1 MADYPKPRTTEKP
14 VEMYNGG
21 TTIVRTVREIIE
33 EFGLRYDSRFRS
45 WGKVVSG
52 VDLDQKGGYALQGEF
67 FNGATVIPDGAWVVV
82 ASETGTRNY
91 HSYEYRLLQNQK
103 GKLVR
108 VLNDPESIKNE
119 LAPQVYA
126 NALNSK
132 LYAYAARIWY
142 NSQRPAP

>member
-1 MADYPKPRTTEKP
+1 MDYETMKKEIEKTE
-14 VEMYNGG
+14 G

-33 EFGLRYDSRFRS
+33 EFGLGYDSRFRS

-52 VDLDQKGGYALQGEF
+52 VDLSQKGGYALQGEF
-67 FNGATVIPDGAWVVV
+67 FHGATVIPDGAWVVV

-108 VLNDPESIKNE
+108 VMNDPESLKNE
-119 LAPQVYA
+119 LEPQVYA
-126 NALNSK
+126 NVLNSK
-132 LYAYAARIWY
+132 LYSYAARIWY